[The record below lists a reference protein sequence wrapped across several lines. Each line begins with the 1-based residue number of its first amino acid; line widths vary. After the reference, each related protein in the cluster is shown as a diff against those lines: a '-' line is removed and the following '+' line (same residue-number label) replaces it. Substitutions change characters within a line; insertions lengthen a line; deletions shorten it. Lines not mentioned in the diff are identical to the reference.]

1 MRMMDSENWY
11 ALHVRSNFGFQV
23 RCELMA
29 KEVETYLP
37 TYDEV
42 HRWQDRRKTIAMPVF
57 PGYVFARFADSVPC
71 RLNVLKTRGVIRILG
86 SGTSIHPVPDDEIA
100 NLQRMLS
107 SRQRCFGHPFLPDGA
122 RVRIKRGPLRD
133 VEGILIRVKNQARLV
148 VSIELLSQA
157 VATEID
163 ACDVELAAAAHK

>member
-1 MRMMDSENWY
+1 MLGNENWY
-11 ALHVRSNFGFQV
+11 ALHVRSNFGSQV
-23 RCELMA
+23 TCELMA

-42 HRWQDRRKTIAMPVF
+42 HRWKDRRKTIAVPVF
-57 PGYVFARFADSVPC
+57 PGYVFARFVDSPPC

-86 SGTSIHPVPDDEIA
+86 TGTSIHPVPDNEIVS
-100 NLQRMLS
+100 LQRMLN
-107 SRQRCFGHPFLPDGA
+107 SRLRCFGHPFLQEGA

-133 VEGILIRVKNQARLV
+133 VEGILVRVKNQTRLV

-163 ACDVELAAAAHK
+163 ACDVELAAAVYR